1 MKKYYV
7 EVTNENYG
15 CILQSRWF
23 KTRRAA
29 IEWAKGISYTCGRY
43 METDIYLMC
52 AVFHGDQYEDIYREE
67 SIKDEVYDYV
77 IPSCDDSALEELV
90 NSEIGIYKKNCDKI
104 DNDIL
109 EQNIWMTVESYY
121 EDDRIPTKE
130 ELEYL
135 DKLGLNFTEFAAHY
149 EVVTLDAP
157 NGEIR
162 TVDSTCDLEEALKW
176 YNEEIN
182 GFVYIQ
188 HVDHNSM
195 LIEVLKCNF

>member
-1 MKKYYV
+1 MENK
-7 EVTNENYG
+7 TN
-15 CILQSRWF
+15 I
-23 KTRRAA
+23 
-29 IEWAKGISYTCGRY
+29 
-43 METDIYLMC
+43 
-52 AVFHGDQYEDIYREE
+52 
-67 SIKDEVYDYV
+67 
-77 IPSCDDSALEELV
+77 SALEELV
-90 NSEIGIYKKNCDKI
+90 NQQVKAYIYWCIGYDE
-104 DNDIL
+104 DIAQ
-109 EQNIWMTVESYY
+109 EVRFDAVKSYY
-121 EDDRIPTKE
+121 EDDKIPTKE

-135 DKLGLNFTEFAAHY
+135 DKLELNFTEFAAHY

-182 GFVYIQ
+182 GYVYIQ